1 MNDRSTTKDADD
13 DTDGAAES
21 QASNSNYLQS
31 FARGLSVLRSFD
43 TDAPAQTVSE
53 VAQRT
58 DMTRAGARRILLTL
72 LQLGYVAQDGRL
84 FSLTPK
90 VLDLGFAYLSSL
102 PVWRLAQP
110 VLERFSATTHQP
122 SSMAVLDGDEIVCVL
137 RIAAPN
143 RLMTIDLSVGR
154 RFPAYCTA
162 LGRVL
167 LAGLPRATAAERLSA
182 ALLEPR
188 TSNTVTDH
196 DKLLDIVEGA
206 RQHGWTMIKDE
217 LEPGLI
223 AIAAPVRDRSGKVV
237 AAISAHCHGGDPMA
251 KSPAEN
257 LLPPLQAAAASIS
270 LILQTQG

>member
-1 MNDRSTTKDADD
+1 MNDRPMTKHADD
-13 DTDGAAES
+13 EIDSATES
-21 QASNSNYLQS
+21 QGSSSNYLQS

-43 TDAPAQTVSE
+43 TDAPAQSVSD

-58 DMTRAGARRILLTL
+58 SMTRAGARRILLTL
-72 LQLGYVAQDGRL
+72 LELGYVEQDGRL

-90 VLDLGFAYLSSL
+90 VLDLGFAYLASQ

-110 VLERFSATTHQP
+110 VLERFSTSTNQP

-143 RLMTIDLSVGR
+143 RLMTIDLTIGR

-167 LAGLPRATAAERLSA
+167 LAGLPAEDAAERLSIA
-182 ALLEPR
+182 SLQRR
-188 TSNTVTDH
+188 TSNTVTDRE
-196 DKLLDIVEGA
+196 KLLEIVASA
-206 RQHGWTMIKDE
+206 RQHGWSMIKDE

-223 AIAAPVRDRSGKVV
+223 AIAAPVRDRTGKVV

-251 KSPAEN
+251 QSPAEN

>member
-1 MNDRSTTKDADD
+1 MNDRPKTKQTDDEIDST
-13 DTDGAAES
+13 ES
-21 QASNSNYLQS
+21 QGSSSNYLQS
-31 FARGLSVLRSFD
+31 FARGLSVLRCFD
-43 TDAPAQTVSE
+43 ADAPAQTVSE

-58 DMTRAGARRILLTL
+58 SMTRAGARRILLTL
-72 LQLGYVAQDGRL
+72 LQLGYVAQDGRY

-90 VLDLGFAYLSSL
+90 VLDLGFAYLASQ

-110 VLERFSATTHQP
+110 VLERFSANTGQP

-143 RLMTIDLSVGR
+143 RLMTIDLTVGR

-167 LAGLPRATAAERLSA
+167 LAGLPTAQAAERLSSTP
-182 ALLEPR
+182 LER
-188 TSNTVTDH
+188 HTSNTVTDR
-196 DKLLDIVEGA
+196 DRLLEIVDSA
-206 RQHGWTMIKDE
+206 RQHGWSMIKDE

-251 KSPAEN
+251 QSPAEN

>member
-1 MNDRSTTKDADD
+1 MNDRPTTQSPDD
-13 DTDGAAES
+13 EIDSAAETQGS
-21 QASNSNYLQS
+21 SSNYLQS
-31 FARGLSVLRSFD
+31 FARGLSVLRCFD
-43 TDAPAQTVSE
+43 EQAAAQTVSE

-58 DMTRAGARRILLTL
+58 NMTRAGARRILLTL

-84 FSLTPK
+84 FRLTPK
-90 VLDLGFAYLSSL
+90 VLDLGFAYLASQ

-110 VLERFSATTHQP
+110 VLEKFSAATHQP
-122 SSMAVLDGDEIVCVL
+122 SSMAVLDDDEIVCVL

-143 RLMTIDLSVGR
+143 RLMTVDLSVGR

-167 LAGLPRATAAERLSA
+167 LAGLPPEQAAEVLSA
-182 ALLEPR
+182 AAVEPR

-196 DKLLDIVEGA
+196 DKLLEIVDHA
-206 RQHGWTMIKDE
+206 RQHGWSMIRNE

-237 AAISAHCHGGDPMA
+237 AAISVHCHGADPMA
-251 KSPAEN
+251 NSPAEN

-270 LILQTQG
+270 LILQNQG

>member
-1 MNDRSTTKDADD
+1 MTKHADD
-13 DTDGAAES
+13 EIDSATES
-21 QASNSNYLQS
+21 QGSSSNYLQS

-43 TDAPAQTVSE
+43 TDAPAQSVSD

-58 DMTRAGARRILLTL
+58 SMTRAGARRILLTL
-72 LQLGYVAQDGRL
+72 LELGYVEQDGRL

-90 VLDLGFAYLSSL
+90 VLDLGFAYLASQ

-110 VLERFSATTHQP
+110 VLERFSTSTNQP

-143 RLMTIDLSVGR
+143 RLMTIDLTIGR

-167 LAGLPRATAAERLSA
+167 LAGLPAEDAAERLSIA
-182 ALLEPR
+182 SLQRR
-188 TSNTVTDH
+188 TSNTVTDRE
-196 DKLLDIVEGA
+196 KLLEIVASA
-206 RQHGWTMIKDE
+206 RQHGWSMIKDE

-223 AIAAPVRDRSGKVV
+223 AIAAPVRDRTGKVV

-251 KSPAEN
+251 QSPAEN

>member
-1 MNDRSTTKDADD
+1 MNDRPKTKQTDD
-13 DTDGAAES
+13 DIDSTAES
-21 QASNSNYLQS
+21 QGSSSNYLQS
-31 FARGLSVLRSFD
+31 FARGLSVLRCFD
-43 TDAPAQTVSE
+43 ADAPAQTVSE

-58 DMTRAGARRILLTL
+58 NMTRAGARRILLTL
-72 LQLGYVAQDGRL
+72 LQLGYVAQDGRH

-90 VLDLGFAYLSSL
+90 VLDLGFAYLASQ

-110 VLERFSATTHQP
+110 VLERFSASTHQP
-122 SSMAVLDGDEIVCVL
+122 SSMAVLDDDEIVCVL
-137 RIAAPN
+137 RIPAPN
-143 RLMTIDLSVGR
+143 RLMTIDLTVGR

-167 LAGLPRATAAERLSA
+167 LAGLPPAEAAQRLSA
-182 ALLEPR
+182 APIERR
-188 TSNTVTDH
+188 TSNTVTDPG
-196 DKLLDIVEGA
+196 KLLEIVDSA
-206 RQHGWTMIKDE
+206 RQHGWSMIKDE

-237 AAISAHCHGGDPMA
+237 AAISVHCHGGDPMA
-251 KSPAEN
+251 QSPAEN